1 MVVII
6 LNLKIR
12 DKSCDFN
19 FIIKKNNNNNH
30 KSLVLYN
37 YFTMFDHKSHLMT
50 KPNTEGFQ
58 DLRFFK
64 KEKLQMELHLLH
76 VSTESLFASYYF
88 LFKKSLKDSLVLF
101 LFSFLSTFSF
111 SHELMYNGTGM
122 GCHWTIPELF
132 YLLL

>member
-1 MVVII
+1 MRVQLFELSYVDNMLIKLRTCKLGKKCVEVFVVII

-19 FIIKKNNNNNH
+19 FIIKKNNNNNNYH

-37 YFTMFDHKSHLMT
+37 NFTMFDHKSHLMT

-88 LFKKSLKDSLVLF
+88 LFKKS
-101 LFSFLSTFSF
+101 
-111 SHELMYNGTGM
+111 
-122 GCHWTIPELF
+122 
-132 YLLL
+132 